1 MVDRAH
7 KISELPAVTAVANT
21 DLFVAV
27 ANAAGNAITS
37 SVTTDVLMRSLTSI
51 VSAPATS
58 TSTGKAGQIAFS
70 SGYIYYCV
78 ATNTW
83 KRAALSTW

>member
-1 MVDRAH
+1 MADRAK
-7 KISELPAVTAVANT
+7 KISELPAVTAVGSEDLFIVVANT
-21 DLFVAV
+21 
-27 ANAAGNAITS
+27 AGNAVTS
-37 SVTTDVLMRSLTSI
+37 SITTDVLMRSLTSI
-51 VSAPATS
+51 VSAPTTS
-58 TSTGKAGQIAFS
+58 STTGTAGQIAFD